1 LQDAGGVPLTVDEVN
16 ATAGIKPDAYSPTTN
31 FAINY
36 TATPTADLVDLLK
49 TVRRG
54 ARETE

>member
-1 LQDAGGVPLTVDEVN
+1 VPLTVDEVN